1 MHATRKRSG
10 IAGRIRTHV
19 AAVASVIWALAAV
32 TMSPLGAEVALADG
46 PSAANRP
53 AAVYGGTTS
62 NGWPVFAEVTSDG
75 HRIKRVL
82 GAIYLDCGQGQGFT
96 MRSQWHN
103 LRISR
108 SGTFKTS
115 YRDTSADEGV
125 ETTYSET
132 FAGRINRARTRLS
145 ASWRISMTFG
155 NPDGAVDTCDSGALS
170 VALHR

>member
-82 GAIYLDCGQGQGFT
+82 GAIYLDCGQGQGFA
-96 MRSQWHN
+96 MRSQWRN

-115 YRDTSADEGV
+115 YRDTSAGHHRRE
-125 ETTYSET
+125 
-132 FAGRINRARTRLS
+132 AGGREVGIRVNEAEVAELRPA
-145 ASWRISMTFG
+145 
-155 NPDGAVDTCDSGALS
+155 DGGPALW
-170 VALHR
+170 